1 MVIAESFTLN
11 DVKIEINGNIVGGCQ
26 SVEVNMDQDNSPI
39 HENGSKKPREIR
51 RGQLTYSGSIERLFL
66 DVTLIKELID
76 FEEGN
81 NPYFDLV
88 GVTKN
93 KTPQRKVIVKDAVLK
108 GFNLNMALND
118 EVKKSMP
125 YDALDVILQ

>member
-66 DVTLIKELID
+66 DVTLIKDLID